1 MSLYIKLMHKIFVII
16 LSLFIYN
23 QSLSEDKVFSV
34 KTATNLYMK
43 PDIDAPVIY
52 PLEHSQELLAKKK
65 VGDWIN
71 VLDEKTGLVGWVL
84 TTDFSMNIPKKKKFT
99 KDYESS
105 FNNFRSRVLEMS
117 KSIKEAISVE
127 TFLDVEHLGSAAAI
141 VIADD
146 SWFQGRRHANQAFQV
161 YELWKNEN
169 QSPSFLSFQNTK
181 KEEQFIVL
189 SGPHRPRYL
198 KSNKK

>member
-1 MSLYIKLMHKIFVII
+1 MHKIFVII

-84 TTDFSMNIPKKKKFT
+84 TTDFSMNMPKKKKFT

-127 TFLDVEHLGSAAAI
+127 TFLDVEHLGGAAAI

>member
-1 MSLYIKLMHKIFVII
+1 MHKIFVII

-84 TTDFSMNIPKKKKFT
+84 TTDFSMNIPKKEKFT

-127 TFLDVEHLGSAAAI
+127 TFLDVEHLGGAAAI

-146 SWFQGRRHANQAFQV
+146 SWFQGRRHANQAFQSMNFG
-161 YELWKNEN
+161 KT
-169 QSPSFLSFQNTK
+169 SITPSFLSFQNTK

>member
-1 MSLYIKLMHKIFVII
+1 
-16 LSLFIYN
+16 
-23 QSLSEDKVFSV
+23 
-34 KTATNLYMK
+34 MK

-65 VGDWIN
+65 VGDCIN

-84 TTDFSMNIPKKKKFT
+84 TTDFSMNMPKKKKFT

-127 TFLDVEHLGSAAAI
+127 TFLDVEHLGCSC
-141 VIADD
+141 
-146 SWFQGRRHANQAFQV
+146 HCNC
-161 YELWKNEN
+161 
-169 QSPSFLSFQNTK
+169 
-181 KEEQFIVL
+181 
-189 SGPHRPRYL
+189 
-198 KSNKK
+198 

>member
-1 MSLYIKLMHKIFVII
+1 MHKIFVII

-84 TTDFSMNIPKKKKFT
+84 TTDFSMNMPKKKKFT

-127 TFLDVEHLGSAAAI
+127 SFLDVEHLGGAAAI

>member
-1 MSLYIKLMHKIFVII
+1 MHKIFVII

-127 TFLDVEHLGSAAAI
+127 TFLDVEHLGGAAAI